1 MNVTMLINNEI
12 MVIRY
17 FFLFLLI
24 FFRAIS
30 PSIPNIFF
38 TIPNVLI
45 FFLFIWI
52 SVFCLIASIGDILLA
67 FLAGMYAEIIIT
79 KEIGGNNVL
88 FFRGY
93 TDSSGIIDN
102 ITLPAPTSGYDD
114 NSFQTSSTTSYRLTA
129 MKDNYDCLKQYIINM
144 IGDVKVLQY
153 IKMIPIADEGETING
168 N

>member
-1 MNVTMLINNEI
+1 MAALISYEEFSKTDDYQGFVGVNPKQGSLKV
-12 MVIRY
+12 MAFTAY
-17 FFLFLLI
+17 Q
-24 FFRAIS
+24 AI
-30 PSIPNIFF
+30 PIDN
-38 TIPNVLI
+38 
-45 FFLFIWI
+45 
-52 SVFCLIASIGDILLA
+52 
-67 FLAGMYAEIIIT
+67 AEIIIT

-114 NSFQTSSTTSYRLTA
+114 NSFQTSSTTSYKLTA
-129 MKDNYDCLKQYIINM
+129 IKDKYDSVKQYIINM

-153 IKMIPIADEGETING
+153 IKMTPITDKGETING

>member
-1 MNVTMLINNEI
+1 MAALISYEEFSKTDDYQGFVGVNPKQGSLKV
-12 MVIRY
+12 MAFTAY
-17 FFLFLLI
+17 Q
-24 FFRAIS
+24 AI
-30 PSIPNIFF
+30 PIEN
-38 TIPNVLI
+38 
-45 FFLFIWI
+45 
-52 SVFCLIASIGDILLA
+52 
-67 FLAGMYAEIIIT
+67 AEIIIT

-114 NSFQTSSTTSYRLTA
+114 NSFQTSSTTSYKLTVI
-129 MKDNYDCLKQYIINM
+129 KDKYDSVKQYIINM

-153 IKMIPIADEGETING
+153 IKMTPITDKGETING

>member
-1 MNVTMLINNEI
+1 MAALISYEEFSKTDDYQGFVGVNPKQGSLKV
-12 MVIRY
+12 MAFTAY
-17 FFLFLLI
+17 Q
-24 FFRAIS
+24 AI
-30 PSIPNIFF
+30 PIEN
-38 TIPNVLI
+38 
-45 FFLFIWI
+45 
-52 SVFCLIASIGDILLA
+52 
-67 FLAGMYAEIIIT
+67 AEIIIT

-114 NSFQTSSTTSYRLTA
+114 NSFRTSYTTSYKLTA
-129 MKDNYDCLKQYIINM
+129 IKDKYDSVKQYIINM

-153 IKMIPIADEGETING
+153 MKMTPITDKGETING

>member
-1 MNVTMLINNEI
+1 MAALISYEEFSKTDDYQGFVGFNPKQGSLKV
-12 MVIRY
+12 MAFTAY
-17 FFLFLLI
+17 Q
-24 FFRAIS
+24 AI
-30 PSIPNIFF
+30 PIEN
-38 TIPNVLI
+38 
-45 FFLFIWI
+45 
-52 SVFCLIASIGDILLA
+52 
-67 FLAGMYAEIIIT
+67 AEIIIT

-114 NSFQTSSTTSYRLTA
+114 NSFQTSSTTSYKLTA
-129 MKDNYDCLKQYIINM
+129 IKDKYDSVKQYIINM

-153 IKMIPIADEGETING
+153 IKMTPITDKGETING

>member
-1 MNVTMLINNEI
+1 MAALISYEEFSKTDDYQGFVGVNPKQGSLKV
-12 MVIRY
+12 MAFTAY
-17 FFLFLLI
+17 Q
-24 FFRAIS
+24 AI
-30 PSIPNIFF
+30 PIEN
-38 TIPNVLI
+38 
-45 FFLFIWI
+45 
-52 SVFCLIASIGDILLA
+52 
-67 FLAGMYAEIIIT
+67 AEIIIT

-114 NSFQTSSTTSYRLTA
+114 NSFQTSSTTSYKLTA
-129 MKDNYDCLKQYIINM
+129 MKDKYDSVKQYIINM

-153 IKMIPIADEGETING
+153 IKMTPITDKGETING

>member
-1 MNVTMLINNEI
+1 MAALISYEEFSKTDDYQGFVGVNPEQGSLKV
-12 MVIRY
+12 MAFTAY
-17 FFLFLLI
+17 Q
-24 FFRAIS
+24 AI
-30 PSIPNIFF
+30 PIEN
-38 TIPNVLI
+38 
-45 FFLFIWI
+45 
-52 SVFCLIASIGDILLA
+52 
-67 FLAGMYAEIIIT
+67 AEIIIT

-114 NSFQTSSTTSYRLTA
+114 NSFQTSSTTSYKLTA
-129 MKDNYDCLKQYIINM
+129 IKDKYDSVKQYIINM

-153 IKMIPIADEGETING
+153 IKMTPIEDKGETING